1 MENIIYKN
9 KVYSIILK
17 KNGKLYFSRIPFIVS
32 SSNDSACF
40 QIIKDTYF
48 SFDVKLNEKIN
59 LIIAEINIDNYLKYN
74 YSNCILNK
82 KYDIFWNINI
92 VMNNDNINKEL
103 ISIKKD
109 LLTFTIRLYN
119 DDDNP
124 ILMLPT
130 FTISY

>member
-1 MENIIYKN
+1 
-9 KVYSIILK
+9 
-17 KNGKLYFSRIPFIVS
+17 
-32 SSNDSACF
+32 
-40 QIIKDTYF
+40 
-48 SFDVKLNEKIN
+48 
-59 LIIAEINIDNYLKYN
+59 
-74 YSNCILNK
+74 
-82 KYDIFWNINI
+82 
-92 VMNNDNINKEL
+92 MNNDNINKEL